1 MQVLSMAL
9 EMRRKGES
17 EPKAKEKERRGIFTT
32 GIISELETR
41 QVVSLF
47 YTGEKHAG
55 ENLEALLAHRRGELS
70 PPIQM
75 SDALSWNLPGEL
87 QTIVSHCLVHAR
99 RNFVDVKNGF
109 PEQVKHV
116 LELLA
121 KVYMNDAESKQMGL
135 GAEERLLLHQ
145 QKSQPHMDELEKW
158 MQTELDQKRVE
169 PNSGL
174 GKAIAYMKK
183 HWKTLTVFLREPG
196 APLDNNICE
205 RALKKAILHR
215 KNALFY
221 KTENGAKVGD
231 LFMSLIHTAELAGV
245 DAFPYLVALLKQK
258 KRVAE
263 EPGRWLP
270 WNYQESLAEVESE
283 GARAG

>member
-1 MQVLSMAL
+1 
-9 EMRRKGES
+9 
-17 EPKAKEKERRGIFTT
+17 
-32 GIISELETR
+32 
-41 QVVSLF
+41 
-47 YTGEKHAG
+47 
-55 ENLEALLAHRRGELS
+55 
-70 PPIQM
+70 
-75 SDALSWNLPGEL
+75 
-87 QTIVSHCLVHAR
+87 
-99 RNFVDVKNGF
+99 VKNGF

-158 MQTELDQKRVE
+158 MQAELDQKRVE

-174 GKAIAYMKK
+174 GKAIAYMQK

-215 KNALFY
+215 KNSLFY
-221 KTENGAKVGD
+221 RTVRGALIGD
-231 LFMSLIHTAELAGV
+231 MYMSLIHTAELNGV
-245 DAFPYLVALLKQK
+245 QPFPYLVELMRRADD
-258 KRVAE
+258 VAKD
-263 EPGRWLP
+263 PRAWLP
-270 WNYQESLAEVESE
+270 WCYPAPPPLDT
-283 GARAG
+283 G